1 MIWMSSI
8 CLCEV
13 KHSHN
18 NTSYTCI
25 CIQFRIEWIFVFVI
39 VVSLYYLF
47 VYYTLYRRL
56 LITTC
61 ILIAMPSSLL
71 SCHHQTLWL
80 KALFKHIMFIAYVKA
95 IEFSCIKFV
104 QIADQNVFLHLFYVH
119 KNSSIVYFYVHE
131 WFFYVRLQ

>member
-1 MIWMSSI
+1 MYINCNAKQFVELSSSNI
-8 CLCEV
+8 
-13 KHSHN
+13 
-18 NTSYTCI
+18 I
-25 CIQFRIEWIFVFVI
+25 
-39 VVSLYYLF
+39 
-47 VYYTLYRRL
+47 
-56 LITTC
+56 
-61 ILIAMPSSLL
+61 
-71 SCHHQTLWL
+71 WL

>member
-25 CIQFRIEWIFVFVI
+25 CIQFRIEWIFFCHSCEFILFICVLYI
-39 VVSLYYLF
+39 ISPSL
-47 VYYTLYRRL
+47 
-56 LITTC
+56 TTC

-95 IEFSCIKFV
+95 IEFSFIKFV

-131 WFFYVRLQ
+131 WLFYVRLQ